1 MEYPKI
7 RIDRTVFLRDGS
19 KCYTVASVYEGVIT
33 IRKIEK
39 SDFYYDDHYKNDL
52 TYKWDK
58 NKDIMVIMND
68 GKTEWER
75 PKEEIWKEVT
85 LDELIKIREPVKIRI
100 VKEDSVAEGMFC
112 ICNSVCTGCKFRK
125 SGYDCNTS
133 DTLYMVNY
141 KDSIKIEMKLEYA
154 YVCGGIKK

>member
-19 KCYTVASVYEGVIT
+19 KCYTVASVREGIIT
-33 IRKIEK
+33 IRKIETYG
-39 SDFYYDDHYKNDL
+39 FYCDDEYRNDL
-52 TYKWDK
+52 TYKCDK
-58 NKDIMVIMND
+58 SKDIMVIMND

-100 VKEDSVAEGMFC
+100 VKADSVTEGMFC
-112 ICNSVCTGCKFRK
+112 IYRKTCTECKLYKPNVR
-125 SGYDCNTS
+125 CNTQ
-133 DTLYMVNY
+133 DTLLLVSY
-141 KDSIKIEMKLEYA
+141 KDVLKIEMKVEE
-154 YVCGGIKK
+154 